1 MTLIQEISRHSLSR
15 HFQIDIVVLEKH
27 TTHYLSKYAPF
38 LRCEFGRLH
47 VYEEEARSST
57 YVNQ

>member
-38 LRCEFGRLH
+38 LRCEFGRLQL
-47 VYEEEARSST
+47 SSVFKSEKT
-57 YVNQ
+57 